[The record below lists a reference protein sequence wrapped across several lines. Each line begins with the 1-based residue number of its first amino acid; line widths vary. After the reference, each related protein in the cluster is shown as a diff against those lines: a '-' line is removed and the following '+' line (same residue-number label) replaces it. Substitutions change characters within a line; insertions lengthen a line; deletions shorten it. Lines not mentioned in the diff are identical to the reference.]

1 MLQGAAEA
9 CPVTRYEPL
18 GPTMTHAEIA
28 EELGTTREAV
38 KHLELSALRKVR
50 KALGIEAGSRERIK
64 GVFHGRRQRCTKA

>member
-1 MLQGAAEA
+1 
-9 CPVTRYEPL
+9 
-18 GPTMTHAEIA
+18 MTHAEIA